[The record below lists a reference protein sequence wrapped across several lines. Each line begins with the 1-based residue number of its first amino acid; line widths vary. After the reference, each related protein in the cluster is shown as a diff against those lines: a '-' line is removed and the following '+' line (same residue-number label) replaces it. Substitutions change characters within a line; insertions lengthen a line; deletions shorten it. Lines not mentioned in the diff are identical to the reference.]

1 MTRERFNE
9 LLDQL
14 EGTSLETLKSKN
26 VKYAPC
32 DDALHNFH
40 VGARL
45 DGSTTAQ
52 TIWHYMK
59 KHMVALLDKIER
71 DDWAD
76 KEDVHEKIQDIMNYL
91 RFIWVAA
98 NEATDSISDGN
109 DEDEYA
115 DIEDNLCP
123 FNENCKDG
131 PCLVEERSCSC
142 CKHMKDGAEEV
153 LDPTGAVVLGYCANC
168 KNNFLTT
175 SEEYEKAPFKWEHE
189 NE

>member
-14 EGTSLETLKSKN
+14 EGTSLETLKAKN
-26 VKYAPC
+26 AKYAPC

-59 KHMVALLDKIER
+59 KHMTALLDKIER

-76 KEDVHEKIQDIMNYL
+76 KEDAHEKIQDIMNYL

-98 NEATDSISDGN
+98 NEATDSVSDGN
-109 DEDEYA
+109 DEDEYT
-115 DIEDNLCP
+115 DIEDGLCP
-123 FNENCKDG
+123 FNESCKDG
-131 PCLVEERSCSC
+131 PCFFDERSCRC
-142 CKHMKDGAEEV
+142 CKHMMDGAEAV
-153 LDPTGAVVLGYCANC
+153 HDVTGAVVLGYCADC
-168 KNNFLTT
+168 KNNFIAG